1 MLVASFLSVLPFL
14 TAISALPTAEPVANA
29 EANPYNPFYPPI
41 SHTHADGNYYVRSEG
56 LLYSRKD
63 LESRAELE
71 TRGRSSS
78 GLFSQ
83 AMEERNQYRIAPVEK
98 RGKRTPGHMKRGDTR
113 VVKKRAQCPVAT
125 PSTGGGSASTAVP
138 ASSSAAQT
146 TAAPS
151 IAVPT
156 TTPIPTT
163 SAKPSPS
170 TTITTTSTRAP
181 VATASPVT
189 VDPAG
194 NGPFSGWATW
204 FDVGLSACGFQD
216 TPGMP
221 VSHAHSCT
229 T

>member
-1 MLVASFLSVLPFL
+1 
-14 TAISALPTAEPVANA
+14 
-29 EANPYNPFYPPI
+29 
-41 SHTHADGNYYVRSEG
+41 
-56 LLYSRKD
+56 
-63 LESRAELE
+63 
-71 TRGRSSS
+71 
-78 GLFSQ
+78 
-83 AMEERNQYRIAPVEK
+83 
-98 RGKRTPGHMKRGDTR
+98 
-113 VVKKRAQCPVAT
+113 
-125 PSTGGGSASTAVP
+125 
-138 ASSSAAQT
+138 
-146 TAAPS
+146 
-151 IAVPT
+151 VPT

-170 TTITTTSTRAP
+170 TTKTTTSTRAP